1 MSATIPLLR
10 QAIEPILGT
19 IQDRVHAVWIDTAG
33 NTLTVRFQTTPEDS
47 AGMMLHVV
55 VKDAAQR
62 IGIPNILT
70 QGIGVRGLG
79 RSLIASVRSVAGQG
93 GYRLFIDDMVQ
104 GFYRKS
110 LEWGAIEVDHETVEI
125 TDATRLA
132 DVTPGHSTFK
142 AINARFL
149 TDEQVLAAQ
158 ERFLAANPSVLA
170 ELNAFSPE
178 LAKIYHIN
186 LEDQR
191 KKLAAEAI
199 ATQARRKGIDAFE
212 VWLEH
217 AIESPSER
225 TSILERR
232 QELIRAAIGN

>member
-1 MSATIPLLR
+1 CP
-10 QAIEPILGT
+10 
-19 IQDRVHAVWIDTAG
+19 TAR
-33 NTLTVRFQTTPEDS
+33 N
-47 AGMMLHVV
+47 
-55 VKDAAQR
+55 
-62 IGIPNILT
+62 IGD
-70 QGIGVRGLG
+70 G
-79 RSLIASVRSVAGQG
+79 RCRS
-93 GYRLFIDDMVQ
+93 RP
-104 GFYRKS
+104 S
-110 LEWGAIEVDHETVEI
+110 I
-125 TDATRLA
+125 T
-132 DVTPGHSTFK
+132 
-142 AINARFL
+142 
-149 TDEQVLAAQ
+149 VLAHPSN
-158 ERFLAANPSVLA
+158 LVLTHNPSVLA

-232 QELIRAAIGN
+232 QELIRAALGN